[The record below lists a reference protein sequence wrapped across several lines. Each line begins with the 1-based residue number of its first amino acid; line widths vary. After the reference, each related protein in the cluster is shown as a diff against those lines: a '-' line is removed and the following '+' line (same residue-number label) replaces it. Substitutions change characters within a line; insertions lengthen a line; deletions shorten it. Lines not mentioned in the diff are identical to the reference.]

1 MSDNTNNGRNWS
13 TRQYARDVAREIGE
27 LLMQSQDDVEIT
39 GLSKADQ
46 MDLEFL
52 RHEYNQIIAQAGITE
67 ARAAKHK
74 APGS

>member
-1 MSDNTNNGRNWS
+1 MSRNTNHGLNWS
-13 TRQYARDVAREIGE
+13 TQHYARDVAREIGE

-52 RHEYNQIIAQAGITE
+52 RHKYNQIIAQAGVTE

-74 APGS
+74 ALRS

>member
-1 MSDNTNNGRNWS
+1 MSNNMEGYSWS
-13 TRQYARDVAREIGE
+13 TPRYARDVAREIGE

-52 RHEYNQIIAQAGITE
+52 RHEYNQIIAQAGVTE

-74 APGS
+74 ALGS